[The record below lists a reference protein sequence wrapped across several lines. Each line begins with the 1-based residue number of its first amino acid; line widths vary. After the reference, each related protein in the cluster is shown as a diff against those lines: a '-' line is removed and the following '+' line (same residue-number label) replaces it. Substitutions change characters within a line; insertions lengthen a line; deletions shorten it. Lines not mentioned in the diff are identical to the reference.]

1 MSSSIANLVPP
12 SSGHAPHPSTRRI
25 GTTVVAM
32 PAMTAATA
40 VRASRSAHG
49 EIEAKQRSDAALLEQ
64 ARAGDA
70 AAFAAVYDRHAAAA
84 YSLARRMMHAR
95 SAAQDVVQESFLAL
109 WRTDSYCADKG
120 SLRNFLLGI
129 VRNRAID
136 ALRKDRR
143 RKTEEHSDEAAVL
156 SLPASDRT
164 DGEVEQRDA
173 QRLLRAA
180 VAALPEA
187 QHQALE
193 LAYFEGLTH
202 AEIALRLNAPIGT
215 IKGRI
220 RLGLEKLRAGIDT
233 ASYR

>member
-1 MSSSIANLVPP
+1 
-12 SSGHAPHPSTRRI
+12 
-25 GTTVVAM
+25 
-32 PAMTAATA
+32 MTAAAA

-49 EIEAKQRSDAALLEQ
+49 AVEAKERSDATLLEQ
-64 ARAGDA
+64 ARGGDA
-70 AAFAAVYDRHAAAA
+70 AAFAAIYDRHAAAA
-84 YSLARRMMHAR
+84 YSLVRRKMHAR
-95 SAAQDVVQESFLAL
+95 SAAQEVVQESFLAL
-109 WRTDSYCADKG
+109 WRTDRYCADKG

-136 ALRKDRR
+136 ALRRERR

-164 DGEVEQRDA
+164 DAEVEQRDA

-202 AEIALRLNAPIGT
+202 ARSPCGSTRRSERSRGGSGSASKSSVRRLRPRATAKSAVVEPV
-215 IKGRI
+215 
-220 RLGLEKLRAGIDT
+220 RLAARCSSAT
-233 ASYR
+233 ACKRKVLTSS